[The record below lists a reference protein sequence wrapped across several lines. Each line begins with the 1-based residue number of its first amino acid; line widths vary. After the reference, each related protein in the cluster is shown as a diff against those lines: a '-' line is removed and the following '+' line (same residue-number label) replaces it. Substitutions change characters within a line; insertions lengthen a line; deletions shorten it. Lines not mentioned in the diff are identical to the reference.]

1 LVGLFGRGGDE
12 EGTAGGQYRAPLCSL
27 QSLRS
32 AQSRREGFSVWHVGT
47 SNRRDWGRIP
57 DNAEVIGQ
65 AASPLAAAAA
75 AAPPEPLTLLL
86 RAEITCLR
94 SDKTELTELLVDARA
109 ENAVLRRDKRKL
121 KAELEEARDEI
132 SRLRRRDMERNAQ

>member
-1 LVGLFGRGGDE
+1 MR
-12 EGTAGGQYRAPLCSL
+12 
-27 QSLRS
+27 
-32 AQSRREGFSVWHVGT
+32 
-47 SNRRDWGRIP
+47 

-65 AASPLAAAAA
+65 AASPATLAA
-75 AAPPEPLTLLL
+75 AAPPEPLKLLL

-109 ENAVLRRDKRKL
+109 ENVVLRRDKRKL